1 MGFRAD
7 HVAGALILYAGDVDA
22 STNACLDAAG

>member
-7 HVAGALILYAGDVDA
+7 HVAGALIVHEGDLDTA
-22 STNACLDAAG
+22 TNACLDATG